1 MVLEQTQNIKDYE
14 LPLHKLHD
22 LAPDIPW
29 SDFSRLS
36 PGASPIEVCQIIG
49 EWYANHSNK
58 ARKHFAGQFFTPPI
72 VARYMANL
80 AGILQNQV
88 RILDPGAGIG
98 ILACALCE
106 AALQQH
112 TSSLSIV
119 AYEADPVLAPLCSFT
134 LNYIQNILH
143 EQGIELS
150 FELHQQ
156 DFVAAIAEQT
166 ISLWSDD
173 TKPQHPFDLVILNPP
188 YFKVNQKDMRAQ
200 LVKDIAHGCTNMYT
214 MFMYN
219 GPRKLDR
226 WLR

>member
-80 AGILQNQV
+80 AGTLHDNARV
-88 RILDPGAGIG
+88 LDPGAGVG
-98 ILACALCE
+98 ILACAICE
-106 AALQQH
+106 SA
-112 TSSLSIV
+112 
-119 AYEADPVLAPLCSFT
+119 
-134 LNYIQNILH
+134 
-143 EQGIELS
+143 
-150 FELHQQ
+150 
-156 DFVAAIAEQT
+156 
-166 ISLWSDD
+166 
-173 TKPQHPFDLVILNPP
+173 
-188 YFKVNQKDMRAQ
+188 KVQ
-200 LVKDIAHGCTNMYT
+200 
-214 MFMYN
+214 
-219 GPRKLDR
+219 
-226 WLR
+226 